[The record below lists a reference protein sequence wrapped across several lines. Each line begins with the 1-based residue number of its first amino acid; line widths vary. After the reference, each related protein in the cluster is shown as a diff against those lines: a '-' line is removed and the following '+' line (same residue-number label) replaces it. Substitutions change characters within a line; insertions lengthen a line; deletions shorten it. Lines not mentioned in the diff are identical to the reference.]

1 VREASVLVDQI
12 LEEIRVNVGTTHPS
26 ETTSTEELRVSFQR
40 YREFFQRLLS
50 A

>member
-1 VREASVLVDQI
+1 MLVDRT
-12 LEEIRVNVGTTHPS
+12 LEEIRANVATGYESKTM
-26 ETTSTEELRVSFQR
+26 STEELRVSFQR